1 MNIDNPK
8 YLPQKNLKM
17 TASPLD
23 LLQNSFFIFFIF
35 LDEELRMWPFRI
47 SSSGSVKYL
56 KIATGVSTTNNNNN
70 NKNNNKFH
78 YAAKVSL
85 ENAKDFTIV
94 FTRIGMTLIG
104 L

>member
-1 MNIDNPK
+1 MTLDHG
-8 YLPQKNLKM
+8 NL
-17 TASPLD
+17 
-23 LLQNSFFIFFIF
+23 LLTKKFFIYFIF

-56 KIATGVSTTNNNNN
+56 KIATGVSTNNNN
-70 NKNNNKFH
+70 NKNNNNKNNKFH
-78 YAAKVSL
+78 YVAKVSL